1 MLARIKLY
9 ILANYRNNFIILEY
23 LRLRTHL
30 TLRQRAKYFDGY
42 VDDFI
47 KSNSRTDSRTLNFS
61 YNNAIS
67 PPTYGDF
74 FSVLMLVR
82 FLALSGYKMSF
93 SILDYSRRE
102 SWTPLTTEEQARFIS
117 DQMSLARYLLPADV
131 RIEFLDAQTSVS
143 SNLSETAE
151 NRIGDVFLASG
162 RALYVESSYFLQ
174 CLITKYGWE
183 IPDGFLL
190 REPTRVQDVPCVA
203 WHVRRGRSDQRRN
216 SSKISI
222 KNDFR
227 QLRALYPN
235 HDIKLFSDES
245 GLEFAFSALTGSRQI
260 KAYWDD
266 NVRVMPQSAKGYIE
280 AIQEVISTDFYFQR
294 SGGGMGMVPIFSS
307 MAYVILCEDATS
319 FYGRSFYGRRKNFLV
334 PWATKSQIFHYVLGD
349 IESYPMKKFIKPD

>member
-9 ILANYRNNFIILEY
+9 ILASYRNNFIILEY

-67 PPTYGDF
+67 PTTYGDF

-162 RALYVESSYFLQ
+162 RALYV
-174 CLITKYGWE
+174 
-183 IPDGFLL
+183 
-190 REPTRVQDVPCVA
+190 
-203 WHVRRGRSDQRRN
+203 
-216 SSKISI
+216 
-222 KNDFR
+222 
-227 QLRALYPN
+227 
-235 HDIKLFSDES
+235 
-245 GLEFAFSALTGSRQI
+245 
-260 KAYWDD
+260 
-266 NVRVMPQSAKGYIE
+266 
-280 AIQEVISTDFYFQR
+280 
-294 SGGGMGMVPIFSS
+294 
-307 MAYVILCEDATS
+307 
-319 FYGRSFYGRRKNFLV
+319 
-334 PWATKSQIFHYVLGD
+334 
-349 IESYPMKKFIKPD
+349 